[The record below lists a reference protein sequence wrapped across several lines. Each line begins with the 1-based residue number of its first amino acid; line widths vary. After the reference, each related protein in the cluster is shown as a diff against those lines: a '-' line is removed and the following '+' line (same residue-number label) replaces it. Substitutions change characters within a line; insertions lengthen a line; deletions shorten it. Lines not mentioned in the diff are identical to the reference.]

1 MIIYIFVSS
10 KSIIFPKKLINC
22 AGPMRG
28 IRISVLEIGCQG
40 MGKAKRRGET
50 DGRWRERGKEVVVR
64 VWELLI
70 LLGLDLIKGLK
81 RRLKIV
87 LMCRICIAKTERE
100 YLAKFKNSQKDTR
113 KILIVNLKGMIKVI
127 DNFIFFTYPNLSY
140 IRDVFKIYKNLQS
153 NK

>member
-1 MIIYIFVSS
+1 
-10 KSIIFPKKLINC
+10 
-22 AGPMRG
+22 
-28 IRISVLEIGCQG
+28 

-100 YLAKFKNSQKDTR
+100 YLAKFKNS
-113 KILIVNLKGMIKVI
+113 
-127 DNFIFFTYPNLSY
+127 
-140 IRDVFKIYKNLQS
+140 
-153 NK
+153 